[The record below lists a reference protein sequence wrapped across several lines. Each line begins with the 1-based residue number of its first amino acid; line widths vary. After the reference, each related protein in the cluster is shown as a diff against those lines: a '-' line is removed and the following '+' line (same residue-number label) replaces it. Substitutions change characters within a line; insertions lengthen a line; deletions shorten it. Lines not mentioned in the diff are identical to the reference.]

1 MHRLL
6 VPSEQLASDS
16 PVLPKEAAN
25 HLKVLRPKDGEEIEL
40 FDGSGKSRR
49 FSVEGGGKNF
59 RLAALSPVC
68 TAPRASRSLTLFA
81 CVTKGSRWDWTIEKA
96 TELGVTRI
104 VPVVSART
112 IVRIGADE
120 QEAKRARWIR
130 IAEDAARQS
139 DAKWIP
145 EIHEPVSFAESLPL
159 VRETTC
165 FVGALTNPPPQPL
178 LQELMN
184 MQQAAFPVPH
194 SLGSRF
200 ARRVCFPKGRKP
212 PQGAVTLK
220 AMDLLNVVILLGHC
234 HKPCL
239 ISMQAHRGRPCR
251 LSGRWKS
258 TPCSSSRMRG
268 DGTSRT
274 TPCSPLRGCVRQG

>member
-16 PVLPKEAAN
+16 PALPKEAAN

-40 FDGSGKSRR
+40 FDGFGKSRR

-68 TAPRASRSLTLFA
+68 ASARASLSLTLFA

-120 QEAKRARWIR
+120 REAKRARWIR

-178 LQELMN
+178 LKALIDL
-184 MQQAAFPVPH
+184 QQAAIPAPVPRSPFPVPH
-194 SLGSRF
+194 SSFPDSLSIYVGPEGDFSPEELAALIEIATPVSFGSTILR
-200 ARRVCFPKGRKP
+200 AETAAIYGVS
-212 PQGAVTLK
+212 VLK
-220 AMDLLNVVILLGHC
+220 SFLDA
-234 HKPCL
+234 
-239 ISMQAHRGRPCR
+239 AY
-251 LSGRWKS
+251 S
-258 TPCSSSRMRG
+258 TP
-268 DGTSRT
+268 
-274 TPCSPLRGCVRQG
+274 

>member
-120 QEAKRARWIR
+120 REAKRARWIR

-178 LQELMN
+178 LKALIDL
-184 MQQAAFPVPH
+184 QQAAIPAPVPRSPFPVPH
-194 SLGSRF
+194 SPFPDSLSIYVGPEGDFSPEELAALIEIATPVSFGSTILR
-200 ARRVCFPKGRKP
+200 AETAAIYGVS
-212 PQGAVTLK
+212 VLK
-220 AMDLLNVVILLGHC
+220 SFLDA
-234 HKPCL
+234 
-239 ISMQAHRGRPCR
+239 AY
-251 LSGRWKS
+251 S
-258 TPCSSSRMRG
+258 TP
-268 DGTSRT
+268 
-274 TPCSPLRGCVRQG
+274 

>member
-59 RLAALSPVC
+59 RLAAPSPVC

-104 VPVVSART
+104 VPVISART
-112 IVRIGADE
+112 IVRIGLVE
-120 QEAKRARWIR
+120 REAKRARWIR

-159 VRETTC
+159 VRATTC
-165 FVGALTNPPPQPL
+165 FVGALTNPPPRPL
-178 LQELMN
+178 LKALIDL
-184 MQQAAFPVPH
+184 QQAAIPAPVPH
-194 SLGSRF
+194 SLGTRF
-200 ARRVCFPKGRKP
+200 ARRVCFPMGRKP
-212 PQGAVTLK
+212 PQGAVTSERT
-220 AMDLLNVVILLGHC
+220 AGA
-234 HKPCL
+234 
-239 ISMQAHRGRPCR
+239 SERRPY
-251 LSGRWKS
+251 
-258 TPCSSSRMRG
+258 
-268 DGTSRT
+268 
-274 TPCSPLRGCVRQG
+274 Q

>member
-49 FSVEGGGKNF
+49 FSVEGVGKNF

-68 TAPRASRSLTLFA
+68 AAPRALWSLTLFA

-120 QEAKRARWIR
+120 REAKRARWIR

-178 LQELMN
+178 LKALIDL
-184 MQQAAFPVPH
+184 QQAAIPAPVPH
-194 SLGSRF
+194 SPFPDSLSIYVGPEGDFSPEELAALIEIATPVSFGSTILR
-200 ARRVCFPKGRKP
+200 AETAAIYGVS
-212 PQGAVTLK
+212 VLK
-220 AMDLLNVVILLGHC
+220 SFLD
-234 HKPCL
+234 
-239 ISMQAHRGRPCR
+239 CR
-251 LSGRWKS
+251 
-258 TPCSSSRMRG
+258 
-268 DGTSRT
+268 
-274 TPCSPLRGCVRQG
+274 

>member
-40 FDGSGKSRR
+40 FDGRGKSRR
-49 FSVEGGGKNF
+49 FSVAGGGKNF

-68 TAPRASRSLTLFA
+68 AAPRASRSLTLFA

-120 QEAKRARWIR
+120 REAKRARWIR

-165 FVGALTNPPPQPL
+165 FVGALTNPPPRPL

-184 MQQAAFPVPH
+184 MQQAAFPVPRSPFPIPH
-194 SLGSRF
+194 SPFPVPHSPFPDSLSIYVGPEGDFSPEELAALIEIATPVSFGSTILR
-200 ARRVCFPKGRKP
+200 AETAAIYGVS
-212 PQGAVTLK
+212 VLK
-220 AMDLLNVVILLGHC
+220 SFLDAAY
-234 HKPCL
+234 
-239 ISMQAHRGRPCR
+239 S
-251 LSGRWKS
+251 
-258 TPCSSSRMRG
+258 
-268 DGTSRT
+268 T
-274 TPCSPLRGCVRQG
+274 TP

>member
-120 QEAKRARWIR
+120 REAKRARWIR

-178 LQELMN
+178 LKALIDL
-184 MQQAAFPVPH
+184 QQAAIPAPVPRSPFPVPH
-194 SLGSRF
+194 SPFPDSLSIYVGPEGDFSPEELAALIEIATPVSFGSTILR
-200 ARRVCFPKGRKP
+200 AETAAIYGVS
-212 PQGAVTLK
+212 VLK
-220 AMDLLNVVILLGHC
+220 SFLD
-234 HKPCL
+234 
-239 ISMQAHRGRPCR
+239 CR
-251 LSGRWKS
+251 
-258 TPCSSSRMRG
+258 
-268 DGTSRT
+268 
-274 TPCSPLRGCVRQG
+274 

>member
-120 QEAKRARWIR
+120 REAKRARWIR

-178 LQELMN
+178 LKALIDL
-184 MQQAAFPVPH
+184 QQAAIPAPVPHSPFPVPH
-194 SLGSRF
+194 SPFPDSLSIYVGPEGDFSPEELAALVEIATPVSFGSTILR
-200 ARRVCFPKGRKP
+200 AETAAIYGVS
-212 PQGAVTLK
+212 VLK
-220 AMDLLNVVILLGHC
+220 SFLD
-234 HKPCL
+234 
-239 ISMQAHRGRPCR
+239 CR
-251 LSGRWKS
+251 
-258 TPCSSSRMRG
+258 
-268 DGTSRT
+268 
-274 TPCSPLRGCVRQG
+274 

>member
-59 RLAALSPVC
+59 RLAAHSPVC

-112 IVRIGADE
+112 IVRIGLGE
-120 QEAKRARWIR
+120 REAKRARWIR

-178 LQELMN
+178 LKALIDL
-184 MQQAAFPVPH
+184 QQAAIPAPVPHSPFPVPH
-194 SLGSRF
+194 SPFPDSLSIYVGPEGDFSPEELAALVEIATPVSFGSTILR
-200 ARRVCFPKGRKP
+200 AETAAIYGVS
-212 PQGAVTLK
+212 VLK
-220 AMDLLNVVILLGHC
+220 SFLD
-234 HKPCL
+234 
-239 ISMQAHRGRPCR
+239 CR
-251 LSGRWKS
+251 
-258 TPCSSSRMRG
+258 
-268 DGTSRT
+268 
-274 TPCSPLRGCVRQG
+274 

>member
-49 FSVEGGGKNF
+49 FSVAGSGKNF

-68 TAPRASRSLTLFA
+68 ASARASRTLTLFA

-120 QEAKRARWIR
+120 REAKRARWIR

-165 FVGALTNPPPQPL
+165 FVGALTNPPPRPL
-178 LQELMN
+178 LKALIDL
-184 MQQAAFPVPH
+184 QQVAIPVPH
-194 SLGSRF
+194 SPFPDSLSIYVGPEGDFSPEELAALIEIATPVSFGSTILR
-200 ARRVCFPKGRKP
+200 AETAAIYGVS
-212 PQGAVTLK
+212 VLK
-220 AMDLLNVVILLGHC
+220 SFLD
-234 HKPCL
+234 
-239 ISMQAHRGRPCR
+239 CR
-251 LSGRWKS
+251 
-258 TPCSSSRMRG
+258 
-268 DGTSRT
+268 
-274 TPCSPLRGCVRQG
+274 

>member
-49 FSVEGGGKNF
+49 FSVAGGGKGF
-59 RLAALSPVC
+59 RLAAISPVC
-68 TAPRASRSLTLFA
+68 TVPRASRSLTLFA

-104 VPVVSART
+104 VPVISART
-112 IVRIGADE
+112 IVRIGLGE
-120 QEAKRARWIR
+120 REAKRARWIR

-165 FVGALTNPPPQPL
+165 FVGALTNPPPRPL
-178 LQELMN
+178 LKALIDL
-184 MQQAAFPVPH
+184 QQAAIPAPVPTPARA
-194 SLGSRF
+194 SPSATRF
-200 ARRVCFPKGRKP
+200 ARGIRSPFPDSLSIYVGPEGDFSPEELAALIEIATPVSFGSTILRAETAAIY
-212 PQGAVTLK
+212 GVSVLK
-220 AMDLLNVVILLGHC
+220 SFLDA
-234 HKPCL
+234 
-239 ISMQAHRGRPCR
+239 AY
-251 LSGRWKS
+251 S
-258 TPCSSSRMRG
+258 TP
-268 DGTSRT
+268 
-274 TPCSPLRGCVRQG
+274 

>member
-1 MHRLL
+1 MHRLH

-59 RLAALSPVC
+59 RLAALSLVC
-68 TAPRASRSLTLFA
+68 TAPRAPWSLTLFA

-120 QEAKRARWIR
+120 REAKRARWIR

-165 FVGALTNPPPQPL
+165 FVGALTNPPPRPL
-178 LQELMN
+178 LKALIDL
-184 MQQAAFPVPH
+184 QQAAIPVPH
-194 SLGSRF
+194 SPFPDSLSIYVGPEGDFSPEELAALIDIATPVSFGSTILR
-200 ARRVCFPKGRKP
+200 AETAAIYGVS
-212 PQGAVTLK
+212 VLK
-220 AMDLLNVVILLGHC
+220 SFLD
-234 HKPCL
+234 
-239 ISMQAHRGRPCR
+239 CR
-251 LSGRWKS
+251 
-258 TPCSSSRMRG
+258 
-268 DGTSRT
+268 
-274 TPCSPLRGCVRQG
+274 

>member
-49 FSVEGGGKNF
+49 FSVEGVGKNF
-59 RLAALSPVC
+59 RFAALSPVC
-68 TAPRASRSLTLFA
+68 ASARASRTLTLFA

-120 QEAKRARWIR
+120 REAKRARWIR

-165 FVGALTNPPPQPL
+165 FVGALTNPPPRPMVEAMRSSCGRLGDAPL
-178 LQELMN
+178 PDSPRSFAVYVGPEGDFSPEELATLIEIATPVSFGSTILRAET
-184 MQQAAFPVPH
+184 AAIYGV
-194 SLGSRF
+194 S
-200 ARRVCFPKGRKP
+200 V
-212 PQGAVTLK
+212 LK
-220 AMDLLNVVILLGHC
+220 SFLDAAY
-234 HKPCL
+234 
-239 ISMQAHRGRPCR
+239 S
-251 LSGRWKS
+251 
-258 TPCSSSRMRG
+258 
-268 DGTSRT
+268 T
-274 TPCSPLRGCVRQG
+274 TP

>member
-49 FSVEGGGKNF
+49 FSVVGGGKNF
-59 RLAALSPVC
+59 RLVALSPVC

-120 QEAKRARWIR
+120 REAKRARWIR

-178 LQELMN
+178 LKALIDL
-184 MQQAAFPVPH
+184 QQAAIPAPVPRSPFPVPPSPFPD
-194 SLGSRF
+194 SLSIYVGPEGDFSPEELAALIEIATPVSFGSTILR
-200 ARRVCFPKGRKP
+200 AETAAIYGVS
-212 PQGAVTLK
+212 VLK
-220 AMDLLNVVILLGHC
+220 SFLD
-234 HKPCL
+234 
-239 ISMQAHRGRPCR
+239 CR
-251 LSGRWKS
+251 
-258 TPCSSSRMRG
+258 
-268 DGTSRT
+268 
-274 TPCSPLRGCVRQG
+274 

>member
-40 FDGSGKSRR
+40 FDGRGKSRR
-49 FSVEGGGKNF
+49 FSVAGGGKDF

-68 TAPRASRSLTLFA
+68 AAPRASRSLALFA

-104 VPVVSART
+104 VPVISART
-112 IVRIGADE
+112 IVRIGLGE
-120 QEAKRARWIR
+120 REAKRARWIR

-159 VRETTC
+159 ARETTC
-165 FVGALTNPPPQPL
+165 FVGALTNPPPRPMVEAMRSSCGRLGDAPL
-178 LQELMN
+178 PDSPRSFAVYVGPEGDFSPEEL
-184 MQQAAFPVPH
+184 AALIEIATPV
-194 SLGSRF
+194 SFGSTILR
-200 ARRVCFPKGRKP
+200 AETAAIYGVS
-212 PQGAVTLK
+212 VLK
-220 AMDLLNVVILLGHC
+220 SFLDA
-234 HKPCL
+234 
-239 ISMQAHRGRPCR
+239 AY
-251 LSGRWKS
+251 
-258 TPCSSSRMRG
+258 SSV
-268 DGTSRT
+268 
-274 TPCSPLRGCVRQG
+274 P

>member
-49 FSVEGGGKNF
+49 FSVVGGGKNF
-59 RLAALSPVC
+59 HLAALSPVC
-68 TAPRASRSLTLFA
+68 TAPRAPWSLTLFA

-120 QEAKRARWIR
+120 REAKRARWIR

-159 VRETTC
+159 VRATTC
-165 FVGALTNPPPQPL
+165 FVGVLTNPPPRPL
-178 LQELMN
+178 LKALIDL
-184 MQQAAFPVPH
+184 QQAAIPAPVPRSPFPVPH
-194 SLGSRF
+194 SPFPDSLSIYVGPEGDFSPEELAALIEIATPVSFGSTILR
-200 ARRVCFPKGRKP
+200 AETAAIYGVS
-212 PQGAVTLK
+212 VLK
-220 AMDLLNVVILLGHC
+220 SFLD
-234 HKPCL
+234 
-239 ISMQAHRGRPCR
+239 
-251 LSGRWKS
+251 
-258 TPCSSSRMRG
+258 SR
-268 DGTSRT
+268 
-274 TPCSPLRGCVRQG
+274 